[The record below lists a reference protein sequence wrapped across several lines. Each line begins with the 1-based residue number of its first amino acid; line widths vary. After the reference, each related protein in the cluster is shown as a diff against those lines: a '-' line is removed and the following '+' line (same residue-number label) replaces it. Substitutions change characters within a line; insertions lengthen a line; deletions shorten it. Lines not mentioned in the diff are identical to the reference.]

1 MASPPIVEL
10 VGPAGVGKTTLTQVL
25 SRRRR
30 AVLPVPLPNYR
41 SISQVPFFV
50 RNTFLSL
57 PSFVELAGHRRLGWP
72 SRREMAWMVIL
83 QGWPSALRQQSS
95 QGEAILLL
103 DQGPV
108 FLLAVLDAFGP
119 GVLASREAQ
128 NWWARMYRQ
137 CSAALDIVFLL
148 DAPNG
153 VCAERIRGREQW
165 HIVKNAP
172 DETIFE
178 FQARFRQEYER
189 VIARLT
195 GGGAGPR
202 VVCLNTAVHSPDEI
216 ADRILVACGFE
227 DDRGETEY

>member
-10 VGPAGVGKTTLTQVL
+10 VGPAGVGKTTLTQAL
-25 SRRRR
+25 SRRSR
-30 AVLPVPLPNYR
+30 AVLPVPPPYYR
-41 SISQVPFFV
+41 RIRQVPFFV

-83 QGWPSALRQQSS
+83 EGWPGALRQQSS

-128 NWWARMYRQ
+128 GWWSRMYRQ
-137 CSAALDIVFLL
+137 WAAALDIVFLL
-148 DAPNG
+148 DAPDE
-153 VCAERIRGREQW
+153 VCAKRIRGREQW
-165 HIVKNAP
+165 HIVKYAP
-172 DETIFE
+172 DETLFE
-178 FQARFRQEYER
+178 FQARFRQAYER

-195 GGGAGPR
+195 SAGAGPR
-202 VVCLNTAVHSPDEI
+202 VFCLNTAEHSPDEI
-216 ADRILVACGFE
+216 VDRILVACDF
-227 DDRGETEY
+227 DDGRGETEY